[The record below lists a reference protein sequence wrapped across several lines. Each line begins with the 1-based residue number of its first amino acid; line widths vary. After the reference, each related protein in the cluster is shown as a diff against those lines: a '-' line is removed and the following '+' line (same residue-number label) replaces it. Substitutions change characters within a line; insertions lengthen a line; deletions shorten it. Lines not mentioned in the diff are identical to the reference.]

1 MFFPIRKLILT
12 LIFNSS
18 ILVMLIIGIQNSSN
32 KNKVNLIVNETVH
45 LPVSFIVGI
54 SFISGSLLGSV
65 IDIINFLKNIKV
77 LLIAYH

>member
-1 MFFPIRKLILT
+1 MFFSIRKLILT

-65 IDIINFLKNIKV
+65 IDINQFFKNK
-77 LLIAYH
+77 Y